1 MSSAQINNPIEITV
15 DIDED
20 ANTTPFTF
28 TVPRALTVADVIVL
42 TTAAGTSA
50 TLSSAG
56 GDITDAIAAV
66 GTNAVTRAGE
76 IDPANAT
83 VAAGATLTITGGT
96 TAFRGTVTI
105 LCHAAGETL

>member
-15 DIDED
+15 DIDAD

-66 GTNAVTRAGE
+66 APNAVTRAGE

-83 VAAGATLTITGGT
+83 VAAGATLTLT
-96 TAFRGTVTI
+96 TAGAADRCTATI
-105 LCHAAGETL
+105 ICHAAGETL